1 MIEGPVV
8 GVGGRRK
15 VGRMEYGE
23 IRGFYVYKLQVLRTG
38 TMDPPAMAIGPTR
51 GYVIKK
57 KKKKKKKKAVLDE
70 VIGHFIDGYQLPD
83 FLREA
88 LYQQTPN
95 IQIEFVDSWA
105 AKGFPETTNEQFNQ
119 QLEYYIN
126 KVSDRYRTQA
136 STTSKDPRQ
145 LSKAIKLAG

>member
-38 TMDPPAMAIGPTR
+38 TMDPPAMAIGPMR

-57 KKKKKKKKAVLDE
+57 KKKKKKKKNCPSSSYMHVFS
-70 VIGHFIDGYQLPD
+70 VFRGHK
-83 FLREA
+83 LRSELISTNTYLFFESICNSIRGTVA
-88 LYQQTPN
+88 T
-95 IQIEFVDSWA
+95 SWA
-105 AKGFPETTNEQFNQ
+105 SLPSKVQ
-119 QLEYYIN
+119 Q
-126 KVSDRYRTQA
+126 
-136 STTSKDPRQ
+136 
-145 LSKAIKLAG
+145 